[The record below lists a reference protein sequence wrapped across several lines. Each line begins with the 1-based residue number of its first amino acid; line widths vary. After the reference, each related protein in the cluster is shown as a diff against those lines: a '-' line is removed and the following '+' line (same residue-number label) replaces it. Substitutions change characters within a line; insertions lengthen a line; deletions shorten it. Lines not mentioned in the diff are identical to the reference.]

1 MEDLGDGVFRVV
13 FIDQGYV
20 LVRQRANSTMAVEGL
35 VGGVEQDPD
44 GRSTPPAG

>member
-1 MEDLGDGVFRVV
+1 
-13 FIDQGYV
+13 
-20 LVRQRANSTMAVEGL
+20 VRKRSNSTMAVEGI